1 VRQLLLLLV
10 IALGACAPRIQADDP
25 EAFQQTAEAA
35 MADMDAGTRRQFI
48 QAIYSIREGSTKE
61 LSEAELADPETWR
74 DHNAQLAEWVDGRS
88 ADEVI
93 QRGYEARLRL
103 LRERLRD
110 ADSRLQQSRDLTR
123 PHVARMAAV
132 RVEGARF
139 YQSGNALREMAVSF
153 RLTNGTDQPLRR
165 VRFRGLVS
173 SRGRTLVDDTIS
185 YDLEEPLAPGE
196 SRDFDLVTSFG
207 AFADPTSPCR
217 SGSSIS
223 AAAAPT
229 TISCLPI
236 SRTPHGS
243 SGRMP
248 STGSC
253 LAVCRPSMTRSD
265 SAQLRGV

>member
-207 AFADPTSPCR
+207 AFADRGLAREPDLALSLR
-217 SGSSIS
+217 IVNLGGSGADDYLVPPYLEDPAWIERQN
-223 AAAAPT
+223 AVDRV
-229 TISCLPI
+229 LL
-236 SRTPHGS
+236 
-243 SGRMP
+243 GR
-248 STGSC
+248 
-253 LAVCRPSMTRSD
+253 LQAEYD
-265 SAQLRGV
+265 AL